1 VTIVAYI
8 FGIEVLPPL
17 CKFQMQI
24 NVFTFFVVLYASTQI
39 KANTFF
45 CRCATNGVVF
55 ADSTQACCVSP
66 GGIFGT
72 V

>member
-1 VTIVAYI
+1 MVAYI
-8 FGIEVLPPL
+8 FAIEVLLALSPL

-55 ADSTQACCVSP
+55 ADTLRSDPS
-66 GGIFGT
+66 
-72 V
+72 